1 MGTVVYGHWGP
12 PLLGFPTSA
21 GDEWELEGQGLV
33 ESLSPLIDAGR
44 VKFFSINS
52 VNSAGFYNKSAHP
65 FHRSWVQSQFDAY
78 VRYEVVPFIQDN
90 CQSRDI
96 AISTMGASFGAYHAA
111 NTLFKHPDVVRRCF
125 ALSGVYDIK
134 NFMNGMY
141 DDNTYF
147 NNPVDYLSNL
157 SDGNLMAQ
165 LSQCDIHIAT
175 GSGPWENSGPSTG
188 SRQFCRRRE
197 FPIIWTIGGR
207 KAGTTGRIG
216 NIRCGSTSPG
226 CFSPLGQPEAVEQ
239 IAALTNH
246 LLFVDPDIA
255 SARQHVHMRSRTPR
269 CMRLAAVR
277 IAESKM
283 HARQFLILQQHTNH
297 VGQAEVRAEGQFAN
311 AVAVLIRV
319 AIFPEFLFQI
329 LARAFR

>member
-1 MGTVVYGHWGP
+1 MRMEFPVLCVSKRRIISRSTAGRSKRRAKRRRQLKGSDMKREYHRWYSHRLGLDMGIVVYGHWGP

-21 GDEWELEGQGLV
+21 GDEWELEGQGLI

-65 FHRSWVQSQFDAY
+65 FHRSWVQAQFDAY
-78 VRYEVVPFIQDN
+78 VREEAIPFIQDN

-157 SDGNLMAQ
+157 SDGNVMAQ
-165 LSQCDIHIAT
+165 LSRCDIHIAT
-175 GSGPWENSGPSTG
+175 GNGPWENSGPSY
-188 SRQFCRRRE
+188 R
-197 FPIIWTIGGR
+197 
-207 KAGTTGRIG
+207 
-216 NIRCGSTSPG
+216 
-226 CFSPLGQPEAVEQ
+226 L
-239 IAALTNH
+239 
-246 LLFVDPDIA
+246 
-255 SARQHVHMRSRTPR
+255 SAI
-269 CMRLAAVR
+269 LAAKR
-277 IAESKM
+277 IP
-283 HARQFLILQQHTNH
+283 HHLDDWGLQGGHDWPYWKHQMWEYIT
-297 VGQAEVRAEGQFAN
+297 R
-311 AVAVLIRV
+311 
-319 AIFPEFLFQI
+319 LF
-329 LARAFR
+329 